1 MSPGRRPVT
10 FELDRCT
17 VREWRRD
24 DATAL
29 VSHADDRA
37 VWRNLRDRFPH
48 PYARRDAREFIREAR
63 RHDPP
68 TLFAIEID
76 GEACGG
82 VGIEPRDDVDRRTA
96 EIGYWVGRT
105 HWNRGVATEAVRA
118 IVEYAFAT
126 FDLVRLEAR
135 VYAWN
140 PASGRVLEK
149 AGFTR
154 EARLRSAITK
164 DGETIDA
171 FLYALVRT

>member
-1 MSPGRRPVT
+1 MSPRRPSVAL
-10 FELDRCT
+10 ELDRCT
-17 VREWRRD
+17 VREWRTS
-24 DATAL
+24 DADSL
-29 VSHADDRA
+29 VPHANNRA

-48 PYARRDAREFIREAR
+48 PYTKRDAREFIREAR

-68 TLFAIEID
+68 RLFAIEVD

-82 VGIEPRDDVDRRTA
+82 IGIEPRDDVDRRTG
-96 EIGYWVGRT
+96 EIGYWIAEA
-105 HWNRGVATEAVRA
+105 HWNRGIATEAVRA
-118 IVEYAFAT
+118 VADYAFST

-154 EARLRSAITK
+154 EARLRRAITK

-171 FLYALVRT
+171 SLYALVRP